1 MATLCKNCGHP
12 VKYDPQTQRVSCDHC
27 GSEFAAWEVRDDSQ
41 DILEDIEPSEVSD
54 AGFMDCYVYT
64 CNSCGGE
71 IFVSGTETSTTC
83 IYCGSPSVVF
93 SRIARHR
100 RPEYI
105 IPFSVTK
112 EEVISSVEAKFKKG
126 ITIPGELRHL
136 KVEDIRGIYLPYW
149 IVNADHY
156 GSVGFGKVVPDT
168 GSGNDRMKWLG
179 HTRAGSMK
187 VKNLVVNATSILP
200 DDFCSRLEPYAV
212 GLMKPF
218 EESYLLGF
226 YSDASDITFGE
237 LQDIV
242 NKRVADMFNEYS
254 VISGFTIEASEHST
268 AIDYRKLR
276 YAMFPVWFITYRF
289 EGVNHTI
296 IVNGQTG
303 KIASGIPLDKKPV
316 KALLLLLTP
325 IFSYLM
331 FHIVKAFLL
340 VMASVGGNGRIIM
353 ANGAL
358 IMAGLIFLI
367 GFSSRRYKKVLK
379 NIRLSQNAAVYGFVK
394 KRQG

>member
-27 GSEFAAWEVRDDSQ
+27 GSEFAAWEVRDESQ
-41 DILEDIEPSEVSD
+41 DILEDIEPSKVND
-54 AGFMDCYVYT
+54 ADFMDCYVYT

-100 RPEYI
+100 RPQYI

-112 EEVISSVEAKFKKG
+112 EEVISSVEAKFRKG
-126 ITIPGELRHL
+126 FTIPKELRHL
-136 KVEDIRGIYLPYW
+136 KIEDIRGIYLPYW

-156 GSVGFGKVVPDT
+156 GSVGFGKAVPDT

-179 HTRAGSMK
+179 HTRAGRMN

-200 DDFCSRLEPYAV
+200 DEFCSRLEPYAI

-237 LQDIV
+237 LQDVV
-242 NKRVADMFNEYS
+242 NKRAADMFNGYS
-254 VISGFTIEASEHST
+254 VISDFTVEASEHST
-268 AIDYRKLR
+268 AIHYKDLR
-276 YAMFPVWFITYRF
+276 YAMFPVWFLTYRF
-289 EGVNHTI
+289 EGVIHTI

-303 KIASGIPLDKKPV
+303 KIASGIPLDQKPV
-316 KALLLLLTP
+316 KALLILLTL
-325 IFSYLM
+325 IFSFLC
-331 FHIVKAFLL
+331 FHVFRALIPE
-340 VMASVGGNGRIIM
+340 MAGVGANGRAAM
-353 ANGAL
+353 STGVM
-358 IMAGLIFLI
+358 IMAGLVFLI
-367 GFSSRRYKKVLK
+367 GFSSRRYKNVLK
-379 NIRLSQNAAVYGFVK
+379 NIRISRNAAVYGFVK